1 MSGCVIEDNI
11 PIYWHEGPAVTQAG
25 DLWLRPN
32 KRKRPRIGGRFW
44 PVRGLK
50 SGQSPTGTSEL

>member
-32 KRKRPRIGGRFW
+32 KRKRPRIGRFW